1 MQGNESGKKREKDPM
16 RRKAKRQHMITR
28 QQKCRVQN
36 TPRKAKERAR
46 KAAFRAGKAAR
57 R

>member
-1 MQGNESGKKREKDPM
+1 M